1 MERREFVAAA
11 VAIAAAYPMRKAE
24 CGMRNEPPNGRF
36 RTPHS
41 AFRTLPAQE
50 PSLSPDVFARRLA
63 RAQVELAT
71 RRLDFLIAT
80 PSTNYEY
87 LTAYNPGR
95 SERLIALVLPAGG
108 APAGVCPSFGG
119 ERIKRPSTVAEGR
132 GWGGQA
138 APSPLLRDAARRPA

>member
-11 VAIAAAYPMRKAE
+11 GAIAAAYPMRKAE

-63 RAQVELAT
+63 RAQAELAT

-95 SERLIALVLPAGG
+95 SERLIGLVLPAGG
-108 APAGVCPSFGG
+108 ARPGRRAVLVEGTRKSHKTDAG
-119 ERIKRPSTVAEGR
+119 R
-132 GWGGQA
+132 
-138 APSPLLRDAARRPA
+138 